1 MQTFPEEDQQTE
13 SPLLVNSIALLGC
26 VWFVGMIFG
35 DNEMIFGDNEMVIPF
50 IRNGMTIHLN

>member
-26 VWFVGMIFG
+26 VWFIGMIFG
-35 DNEMIFGDNEMVIPF
+35 ENEMVIPF